1 MNNILK
7 TIITI
12 AIILV
17 AVWLFF
23 KVTKYLAIIVIVG
36 LVAYYIYKALKK

>member
-23 KVTKYLAIIVIVG
+23 KVTKYLAIILIIAVA
-36 LVAYYIYKALKK
+36 AYYIYKALKK